1 MAEKK
6 LNFDAPLL
14 STRRMKKEAV
24 SVRTNMAK
32 KLTDDDSN
40 TSESLS
46 VPVLVQDMSLNQVP
60 ESASVPFKC
69 PLEKAIDGN
78 LTRQQS
84 SKGKQVEEEEEEE
97 SEADDDD
104 VFSDAVDTL
113 SLKLSLDDGDV
124 EATTPPISSEVSQ
137 SSRDFMLNRFLPAA
151 KSMTVV
157 EQQPQYALKRQQIPV
172 MSEPMRQIRD
182 IVPAEN
188 RATPKRYEYNTTPS
202 YYHGIDDEE
211 SDEDDDDDDEASE
224 YLSRRGCGMSPQV
237 CFKNSLG
244 MLSSVHGL
252 KEKPYSQRTSSH
264 DQVKSSKVAQLKSRF
279 QSVKKLALD
288 YKQKLGSKGQSP
300 VHPSVGKK
308 FNFGSE
314 QFESNLSTASMPS
327 SPYRQ
332 IGSMSPYRSVGSCSP
347 LHPAGFPGTRK
358 EAEIMRANRL
368 NKHIRN
374 TRKSQDLLYPKS
386 TRLDCSTS
394 SVMEKTLYV
403 DTENSPK
410 TSNDE
415 GNPHVKILL
424 ETMETISEEPETAGN
439 KPKAILE
446 LEDVDTLNISSGIKK
461 MEADELEKNN
471 SGCALSHLAPPPPKK
486 PSDSWLLRN
495 LPSVSSKIPSRRYL
509 FRPTKKDL
517 EDNSTSLTKWETIVK
532 TSCMHRDHIR
542 YSEELVARS
551 SFQSTT

>member
-1 MAEKK
+1 MAENK

-14 STRRMKKEAV
+14 STRRMKKSAV
-24 SVRTNMAK
+24 SVRRNMPK
-32 KLTDDDSN
+32 QLHDVDSK

-46 VPVLVQDMSLNQVP
+46 VSVLVQEDMGLDQVS
-60 ESASVPFKC
+60 ESSSVPLKS
-69 PLEKAIDGN
+69 PLESLECKH
-78 LTRQQS
+78 
-84 SKGKQVEEEEEEE
+84 VEEEE
-97 SEADDDD
+97 SEDDDDD
-104 VFSDAVDTL
+104 VFSDALDTL
-113 SLKLSLDDGDV
+113 SLKHSINGV
-124 EATTPPISSEVSQ
+124 GEGAKPPMMPSEDPQ
-137 SSRDFMLNRFLPAA
+137 PRAFMLDRFLPAA
-151 KSMTVV
+151 KSMTV
-157 EQQPQYALKRQQIPV
+157 EQPTQYAWKRQPLPL

-188 RATPKRYEYNTTPS
+188 HATPKRYESVVSPS
-202 YYHGIDDEE
+202 YYQGIDY
-211 SDEDDDDDDEASE
+211 DEDSEEDSDDDEVSE
-224 YLSRRGCGMSPQV
+224 YLSKRGCGMMSPQV

-252 KEKPYSQRTSSH
+252 KEKPYSSH

-288 YKQKLGSKGQSP
+288 YKHKLGNIAQSP

-314 QFESNLSTASMPS
+314 QLESNLSATSRTS

-332 IGSMSPYRSVGSCSP
+332 TGCMSPYRSVGNSSP

-374 TRKSQDLLYPKS
+374 IAKSQELLYPKS
-386 TRLDCSTS
+386 TRQDCSTK

-410 TSNDE
+410 TSNDH
-415 GNPHVKILL
+415 GNSNVKNLP
-424 ETMETISEEPETAGN
+424 ETISEEPEMEGK

-446 LEDVDTLNISSGIKK
+446 LQAVETLSVSSAIKMGK
-461 MEADELEKNN
+461 ADELEKNN
-471 SGCALSHLAPPPPKK
+471 SSCDLSPLAPPPPKK
-486 PSDSWLLRN
+486 PSDSWLLSN
-495 LPSVSSKIPSRRYL
+495 LPSLTSKIPSRRYL
-509 FRPTKKDL
+509 FHSKKKNM
-517 EDNSTSLTKWETIVK
+517 EENSTSVTKWETIVK
-532 TSCMHRDHIR
+532 TSYTHRDHIR

-551 SFQSTT
+551 SCQSTT